1 MIDNKPFAM
10 FFNASPRKGWNTYK
24 MLEAAKAGAEE
35 AGAVT
40 ELVNLYDIKF
50 PGCRSCFACK
60 LKNAKTNGVCAL
72 RDDLRPILERAR
84 QADVLVLGS
93 PIYFGYPTGVYR
105 AFLERLAFPVYSF
118 GSPIYFGYPTGVYRA
133 FLERLAFPVY
143 SYHYENGQ
151 PLVCRDKVIETANIF
166 TMNIPE
172 KWLDEWKYPQV
183 LESNTQTLKTV
194 FGASESLYACDTY
207 QFTDY
212 SRYDITL
219 FDEAAKRA
227 HRDAQFPLDLA
238 NARALGKRLVEKAMT
253 HI

>member
-1 MIDNKPFAM
+1 MTDNKPFAM
-10 FFNASPRKGWNTYK
+10 FFNAGPRKGWNTHK

-40 ELVNLYDIKF
+40 ELVHLYDIKF

-60 LKNAKTNGVCAL
+60 LKDAKTNGVCAL

-105 AFLERLAFPVYSF
+105 AFLERLAFPVYS
-118 GSPIYFGYPTGVYRA
+118 
-133 FLERLAFPVY
+133 
-143 SYHYENGQ
+143 YHYENGQ
-151 PLVCRDKVIETANIF
+151 PLVCRDKAIETASIF

-227 HRDAQFPLDLA
+227 HRDAQFPIDLA
-238 NARALGKRLVEKAMT
+238 NARALGKRLVEKALANALQAK
-253 HI
+253 

>member
-1 MIDNKPFAM
+1 MIDNKLFAM
-10 FFNASPRKGWNTYK
+10 FFNASPRKGWNTHK

-60 LKNAKTNGVCAL
+60 LKNAKTNGVCAIC
-72 RDDLRPILERAR
+72 DDLRPILERAR

-93 PIYFGYPTGVYR
+93 PVYFH
-105 AFLERLAFPVYSF
+105 
-118 GSPIYFGYPTGVYRA
+118 YPTGVYRA

-166 TMNIPE
+166 TMNCPE
-172 KWLDEWKYPQV
+172 EMMKNWNYPTFLQA
-183 LESNTQTLKTV
+183 NTDTLATV
-194 FGASESLYACDTY
+194 FGASETLYACNTY

-219 FDEAAKRA
+219 FDEAAKWA
-227 HRDAQFPLDLA
+227 HRDVQFPIDLA
-238 NARALGKRLVEKAMT
+238 NARALGKRLVEKAVKK
-253 HI
+253 I